1 MGTPVSER
9 PIIQTFQLGH
19 TYDRRRWLF
28 RDVNLTIAAGEFVF
42 LTGPSGAGKTTFLRL
57 LLREI
62 TPVEG
67 QILIFG
73 QNLRTIPE
81 HRLFRLRRQIGFVFQ
96 DFRLIP
102 SYTVLENVTL
112 LLRLLGVPPQE
123 QRRQAIRT
131 LHWVGLSGYWRSYPP
146 ALSGGEQQR
155 VAIARAII
163 HRPRI
168 LLADE
173 PTGNLDPE
181 MSVEIMRLFVR
192 INMGGT
198 TVIVAT
204 HDDRLI
210 DLVGGKVLAI
220 ERETIH
226 LVDERP
232 IHPALVSGEW
242 Q

>member
-1 MGTPVSER
+1 MTSVVV
-9 PIIQTFQLGH
+9 QTFQLGH

-28 RDVNLTIAAGEFVF
+28 RDVNLTVTAGEFVF

-57 LLREI
+57 LLRELKP
-62 TPVEG
+62 TEG
-67 QILIFG
+67 QILLMG
-73 QNLRTIPE
+73 QNLRAIPE
-81 HRLFRLRRQIGFVFQ
+81 TRLYRLRRQIGFVFQ

-102 SYTVLENVTL
+102 TYTVLENVTL
-112 LLRLLGVPPQE
+112 LLRLLGVPPRE
-123 QRRQAIRT
+123 QRRRAIRT
-131 LHWVGLSGYWRSYPP
+131 LQWVGLGGLWRSYPP

-163 HRPRI
+163 HNPRL

-181 MSVEIMRLFVR
+181 MAIEIMRLFLQ
-192 INMGGT
+192 INAQGT

-210 DLVGGKVLAI
+210 RRVGGRVFLI
-220 ERETIH
+220 ERERIR
-226 LVDERP
+226 LVEERP
-232 IHPALVSGEW
+232 INPSLRVSEW
-242 Q
+242 S